1 MRAMGAWDMLILGS
15 AMPRREVCAA
25 KSRYHRRPFASQA
38 MPKRHMNEHD
48 YLLAWAAYGIAA
60 LGCLAVVFQLT
71 GWMWRYLR
79 EPLRLVVAVLLL
91 TPTIVDPSKELFAP
105 AIAITAL
112 DLAFKVGNNV
122 WKAVADLSTY
132 GLIAFVVYLLFV
144 LLRWPVERWLRNR
157 RTARDAA
164 VEDSRTLRERM
175 EPEDERPRRESR
187 VEPRL

>member
-1 MRAMGAWDMLILGS
+1 
-15 AMPRREVCAA
+15 
-25 KSRYHRRPFASQA
+25 

-122 WKAVADLSTY
+122 WKAVADLSMY

-157 RTARDAA
+157 RTAREAA

-175 EPEDERPRRESR
+175 EPEAERPRRESR

>member
-1 MRAMGAWDMLILGS
+1 
-15 AMPRREVCAA
+15 
-25 KSRYHRRPFASQA
+25 
-38 MPKRHMNEHD
+38 MNEHD